1 MAEKSWVIKYL
12 SVNHQEVN
20 VVDGETNS
28 KLKVDVIVDA
38 QTLRVFF
45 PGSIL
50 FSDKDHEE
58 SKGSR
63 LATDMD
69 MRKIPDRV
77 LYSLDLLTEDT
88 IRVEKQQDNKTLF
101 LQNNNNDNLTMILEL
116 ASKWSLNDLYQ
127 TIQKVQKS
135 HDAS

>member
-1 MAEKSWVIKYL
+1 MAEKNWVVRSL

-20 VVDGETNS
+20 VVDGETNT
-28 KLKVDVIVDA
+28 KLKIDVLVDA

-50 FSDKDHEE
+50 FNDKDHEE

-69 MRKIPDRV
+69 MRKIPYRV
-77 LYSLDLLTEDT
+77 LYSLDLLTEEDTT
-88 IRVEKQQDNKTLF
+88 IRVEKQQCNETLF
-101 LQNNNNDNLTMILEL
+101 LQNKNNNNDNHDPR
-116 ASKWSLNDLYQ
+116 ASFE
-127 TIQKVQKS
+127 IEFE
-135 HDAS
+135 